1 MVLALTLTAVPCVA
15 LAQGDSPAIKYN
27 NDVAKATK
35 DLEAVG
41 KAFGDKIQQ
50 NQGNNPALKAAFY
63 DVVKKAEGIFQDA
76 RRLTPPAT
84 PEGKAMHQEFQKY
97 LDVEEEI
104 VRIEFAVLIRDFMDN
119 DMAGVQKTVQRVTR
133 MENERVAALKGAQ
146 QTFAKAN
153 NIKLQ

>member
-41 KAFGDKIQQ
+41 REFGDKLGQ
-50 NQGNNPALKAAFY
+50 NKGNDAALKAAFY
-63 DVVKKAEGIFQDA
+63 DVVKKAEVVFKDA
-76 RRLTPPAT
+76 RRLTPPGT
-84 PEGKAMHQEFQKY
+84 PEGKAMHREVQKY
-97 LDVEEEI
+97 LDAEEEI
-104 VRIEFAVLIRDFMDN
+104 VRIEFAVLIRSFIDN
-119 DMAGVQKTVQRVTR
+119 DMAAVQRTVERVTK